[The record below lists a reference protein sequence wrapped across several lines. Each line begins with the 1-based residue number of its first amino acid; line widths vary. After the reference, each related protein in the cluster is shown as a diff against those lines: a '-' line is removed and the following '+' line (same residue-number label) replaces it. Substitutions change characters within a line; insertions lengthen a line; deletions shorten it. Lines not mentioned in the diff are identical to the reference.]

1 MDGSQTFHDHLNE
14 LKKRALWVFLAVA
27 ISGTLGYLFRVA
39 IIKFLDSPLGQPLY
53 YNTPGGGFNVV
64 MKVAGVIGVFI
75 ALPVLVYNIIRFIEP
90 AVYQR
95 VNTSRLLKITF
106 YSVLL
111 ALIGAAFGFYI
122 IIPTS
127 LHFFSGYSNSSI
139 KPLISANDYINY
151 VINIICSFAVFFQM
165 PLLIDFIDQ
174 IKPINPTK
182 LLKYQK
188 QVVVGALII
197 AVILPF
203 TYDPISQFIVAIPI
217 IVLYYI
223 SVAMLFIK
231 NKKTV
236 RRYVTYDSFGNI
248 NMNIR
253 EDYEINFDD
262 VEEIKYSNYVNPSL
276 LGAYKP
282 SQIHHSSVSASTTK
296 IQPSVIE
303 KAKKVKNID
312 GFGKVAKPVM
322 KENEPKK
329 IQIVYG

>member
-1 MDGSQTFHDHLNE
+1 VDGSQTFHDHLNE

-127 LHFFSGYSNSSI
+127 LHFFSGYSNS
-139 KPLISANDYINY
+139 
-151 VINIICSFAVFFQM
+151 
-165 PLLIDFIDQ
+165 
-174 IKPINPTK
+174 
-182 LLKYQK
+182 
-188 QVVVGALII
+188 
-197 AVILPF
+197 
-203 TYDPISQFIVAIPI
+203 
-217 IVLYYI
+217 
-223 SVAMLFIK
+223 
-231 NKKTV
+231 
-236 RRYVTYDSFGNI
+236 
-248 NMNIR
+248 
-253 EDYEINFDD
+253 
-262 VEEIKYSNYVNPSL
+262 
-276 LGAYKP
+276 
-282 SQIHHSSVSASTTK
+282 
-296 IQPSVIE
+296 
-303 KAKKVKNID
+303 
-312 GFGKVAKPVM
+312 
-322 KENEPKK
+322 
-329 IQIVYG
+329 